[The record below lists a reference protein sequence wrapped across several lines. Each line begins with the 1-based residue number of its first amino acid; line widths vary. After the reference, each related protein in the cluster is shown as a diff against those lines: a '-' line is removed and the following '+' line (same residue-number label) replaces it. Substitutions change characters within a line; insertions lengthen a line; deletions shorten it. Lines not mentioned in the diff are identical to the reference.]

1 MDAQRLQM
9 SSARAVLPSAPAS
22 AAVARR
28 LVGEACAAADASAF
42 TDTAA
47 LLTSELVTNAV
58 VHARSDLEV
67 LVETCRDG
75 LRVEV
80 RDRDDRMPE
89 RREYDAEA
97 STGRG
102 ALLVEAL
109 ADAYGAEPLSYGGK
123 AVWFS
128 LGSPPPWEHHPA
140 PKTPPSVVAEP
151 VPVLLCGLPVALFR
165 AWQQQ
170 TDALLREAFLAGCD
184 VHRPLPAA
192 DELARAQRAHALLVG
207 AVVGTL
213 SGALR
218 RGRADVALAV
228 PVDDILCFGVLRGA
242 LGKATAAAG
251 AGLLLCPP
259 TLPELNALR
268 DWCCDEV
275 ARQATGLPAQPWRHP
290 TPIDPRGSGV
300 RAACLAV
307 RASSSAEVLADEH
320 DIVIAVSG
328 AASELLGWPD
338 GHLEGARLTALV
350 PERYVD
356 AHLAGFRRL
365 LLTGR
370 GDLLNQPTALPA
382 RRRDGSEQPVVITLS
397 RRAEPDGLLFH
408 ALLEMPPG

>member
-170 TDALLREAFLAGCD
+170 T
-184 VHRPLPAA
+184 
-192 DELARAQRAHALLVG
+192 
-207 AVVGTL
+207 
-213 SGALR
+213 
-218 RGRADVALAV
+218 
-228 PVDDILCFGVLRGA
+228 
-242 LGKATAAAG
+242 
-251 AGLLLCPP
+251 
-259 TLPELNALR
+259 
-268 DWCCDEV
+268 
-275 ARQATGLPAQPWRHP
+275 
-290 TPIDPRGSGV
+290 
-300 RAACLAV
+300 
-307 RASSSAEVLADEH
+307 
-320 DIVIAVSG
+320 
-328 AASELLGWPD
+328 
-338 GHLEGARLTALV
+338 
-350 PERYVD
+350 
-356 AHLAGFRRL
+356 
-365 LLTGR
+365 
-370 GDLLNQPTALPA
+370 
-382 RRRDGSEQPVVITLS
+382 
-397 RRAEPDGLLFH
+397 
-408 ALLEMPPG
+408 